1 MSTIEKAVDHL
12 NKGSASPKVGVGHTA
27 AVPPVSV
34 NQNSD
39 PLSASDSSSGAGSAS
54 IRARL
59 EAKNM
64 LTPGVGINQTVEEYR
79 RIKRPLLTNIDGK
92 KGIVSEHPN
101 LIAVTSSMPGEGKTF
116 NSVNLAMSIAMEMD
130 RTVLF
135 VDADVHKPAA
145 STLLGVVERKGLTDV
160 LASDSLVLSDVL
172 IKTDIPKLTLLSV
185 GCHRENA
192 NELLASNAMVNLMNE
207 LAHRYQDRVV
217 IIDTPP
223 LLVTNEAVILANLA
237 GQVVVVVEA
246 EETLH
251 SVLDEA
257 LSSLDVEGKSV
268 GLVLNKSRIASS
280 KDSYYGGYP
289 GRYPGQ

>member
-1 MSTIEKAVDHL
+1 MSTIEKAVDHIG
-12 NKGSASPKVGVGHTA
+12 KGSSNLKVGGRVA
-27 AVPPVSV
+27 APPVSTQESTEDISLV
-34 NQNSD
+34 EGV
-39 PLSASDSSSGAGSAS
+39 ASV
-54 IRARL
+54 RARL

-64 LTPGVGINQTVEEYR
+64 LTPGVEINQTVEEYR

-92 KGIVSEHPN
+92 KGVVSEHPN

-145 STLLGVVERKGLTDV
+145 STLLGVVERRGLTDV
-160 LASDSLVLSDVL
+160 LASDQLVLSDVL

-185 GCHRENA
+185 GCRRENA

-217 IIDTPP
+217 VIDTPP

-246 EETLH
+246 EETRH
-251 SVLDEA
+251 SVLEEA
-257 LSSLDVEGKSV
+257 LSLLDVDGKSV
-268 GLVLNKSRIASS
+268 GLVLNKSRIASG
-280 KDSYYGGYP
+280 KNSYYGGYP